1 MGNEESGTLLFKE
14 KQTRIMLSML
24 DERREWYLSELAK
37 NSGVTYIHTS
47 RFIKRCETSGLVHT
61 EKHGRM
67 KRVLLTEKGK
77 SVAQDLKLLMAKVGA
92 HEPPVQENP

>member
-1 MGNEESGTLLFKE
+1 MVEDSGTLLFKD
-14 KQTRIMLSML
+14 KQTRIILSML
-24 DERREWYLSELAK
+24 DERKEWYLSELAK

-61 EKHGRM
+61 EKHGRT

-77 SVAQDLKLLMAKVGA
+77 SIANGLKLLMAEVAK
-92 HEPPVQENP
+92 HEPAAQENP